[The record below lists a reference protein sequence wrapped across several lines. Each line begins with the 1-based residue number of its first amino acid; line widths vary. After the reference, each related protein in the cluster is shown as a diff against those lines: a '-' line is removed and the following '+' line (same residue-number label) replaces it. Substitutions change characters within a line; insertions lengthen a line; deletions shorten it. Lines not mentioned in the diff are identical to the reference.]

1 MAVQGQEI
9 LQPAPSRVFG
19 LIGYPLHHSF
29 SEKYFSEKFA
39 KENISD
45 CRYELFPIK
54 SIDELKQLVR
64 SLPALK
70 GLNVT
75 IPYKQ
80 QVIRYLTDTSEIPDG
95 IRACNCIK
103 IQDKQLIGFNTDHIG
118 FEKSLT
124 PLLKPHHK
132 KALILGTGGAAESVA
147 YVLKKS
153 GIPYSFVSRSP
164 QYASIFT
171 YREINAKKLKD
182 YTIILNTSPLG
193 MYPDVD
199 NCPDLPYSA
208 LTEKHLLYD
217 LIYNPAKTLFLVK
230 GERQGAVIKNGEEML
245 AIQAEESWK
254 IWNS

>member
-1 MAVQGQEI
+1 M
-9 LQPAPSRVFG
+9 QPAASRVFG

-182 YTIILNTSPLG
+182 YTIIINTSPLG

>member
-182 YTIILNTSPLG
+182 YTIIINTSPLG

-208 LTEKHLLYD
+208 ITEKHLLYD

>member
-9 LQPAPSRVFG
+9 MQPAASRVFG

-182 YTIILNTSPLG
+182 YTIIINTSPLG

>member
-182 YTIILNTSPLG
+182 YTIIINTSPLG

>member
-1 MAVQGQEI
+1 MADQGQEI
-9 LQPAPSRVFG
+9 LHPAAGRVFG

-29 SEKYFSEKFA
+29 SEKYFSEKFS

-54 SIDELKQLVR
+54 SIDELKQLIR

-80 QVIRYLTDTSEIPDG
+80 QVIRYLTDTSEIPEG

-103 IQDKQLIGFNTDHIG
+103 IEDKQLIGFNTDHIG
-118 FEKSLT
+118 FEKSIT

-164 QYASIFT
+164 QYASILT

-182 YTIILNTSPLG
+182 YTIIINTSPLG
-193 MYPDVD
+193 MYPDID
-199 NCPDLPYSA
+199 NCPDIPYSA
-208 LTEKHLLYD
+208 LSEKHLLYD
-217 LIYNPAKTLFLVK
+217 LIYNPAKTLFLAN
-230 GERQGAVIKNGEEML
+230 GEKQGAVIKNGEEML
-245 AIQAEESWK
+245 AIQAEESWN

>member
-9 LQPAPSRVFG
+9 MQPAASRVFG

>member
-9 LQPAPSRVFG
+9 MQPAASRVFG

-182 YTIILNTSPLG
+182 YTIIINTSPLG

-208 LTEKHLLYD
+208 ITEKHLLYD

>member
-103 IQDKQLIGFNTDHIG
+103 IQDKHLIGFNTDHIG

-182 YTIILNTSPLG
+182 YTIIINTSPLG